1 MDRTLTIAMPGE
13 RGWPLVVCEVVR
25 PERLVHTESWE
36 DWDPGELL
44 VTVVLREQGSTTRR
58 ALEGAFAALD
68 RQGSAARAVEPQA
81 ARGAGSPGQATA
93 HDAATA

>member
-25 PERLVHTESWE
+25 PERLVNTESWE

-44 VTVVLREQGSTTRR
+44 VTVVLREQGAGTTLTSTLLFPSREVRDMLVQSGMTS
-58 ALEGAFAALD
+58 GAA
-68 RQGSAARAVEPQA
+68 E
-81 ARGAGSPGQATA
+81 A
-93 HDAATA
+93 HDRLAECLASPA